1 MKFMTSNEIRD
12 TWIRFFKEKGHMV
25 EESASL
31 IPNNDP
37 TLLWINA
44 GVAPLKKY
52 FDGRVIPKNP
62 RIVNA
67 QKCIRTNDIENVG
80 KTARHHTFFEMLG
93 NFSIG
98 DYFRDEVIPWAFELL
113 TSDAYFGF
121 DQDKLYITVYPTD
134 QETFDAWLKAGV
146 KEDHLIL
153 SKHNFWEIGEGPCGP
168 DTEIFYDRG
177 DAYGPEDITMI
188 EHDIENDRYIEI
200 WNIVFSQYNAKASK
214 KREEYKELPNKNIDT
229 GMGLERMAS
238 VIQGVETNF
247 ETDLFIPLMEK
258 IEHFSGIKYEGQMS
272 FKVIADHIRTVVF
285 AVGDGALLS
294 NEGRG
299 YVLRRLLRRAVKH
312 GKMLGIEK
320 PFLTELVDPVVDKMG
335 GFYTAIKEH
344 VDNIKRV
351 VSLEEKKF
359 LETLSQGEKILEEM
373 IEKSEDKKLSGKD
386 VFTLYDTYGFPLE
399 LTEEMAEELGITIDK
414 DGFHE
419 EMQAQK
425 DRARNARKASLSM
438 NAQNEDYIKFK
449 EVSTFTGY
457 HHLEEETK
465 VLKAFDEG
473 VVLEKTPFYAESGG
487 QVADRG
493 VIVCGDKEYDVLD
506 VQKLPNGQF
515 LHMFEDH
522 DLKDGDQVK
531 AIVDEYTRKLTMYN
545 HSATH
550 LMFASLRA
558 IVGDHVSQQGSNVSS
573 ESLRFDFNN
582 FESLTDETLLK
593 IEQDVNKKIQASKE
607 VDISEKDIE
616 EAKKMGAIAEFGE
629 KYESK
634 VRVVNMG
641 YTVDLCGGTHVE
653 NTGDIERFAIA
664 SIENKGSGIYRIV
677 AHANDSVEHIR
688 KQFVGY
694 EKEMQ
699 KLLDKV
705 DRIIEE
711 AASHDI
717 HLQFTFEPNKEIMGS
732 YQDVID
738 KREEYSA
745 LSERVRTF
753 EKHYEELRREQ
764 MYKNIDK
771 IVEEAEQGIL
781 VKRMEN
787 IDKKLLK
794 QFVDRIGDRLPNGF
808 ILLANVSEDKVTF
821 IAKSNNDIYMLVR
834 LPKKLPKLRVVMEA
848 EGKILPKLVEKTSR
862 KWMKHLKQSKR
873 NSCESL
879 RLRFRKSYTWGR
891 D

>member
-1 MKFMTSNEIRD
+1 MKYMTSNEIRD
-12 TWIRFFKEKGHMV
+12 TWVRFFKERGHMV

-98 DYFRDEVIPWAFELL
+98 DYFRDEVIPWAYELL
-113 TSDAYFGF
+113 TSDEYYGF
-121 DQDKLYITVYPTD
+121 DPDKLYITVYPSD
-134 QETFDAWLKAGV
+134 QETYDAWLKVGV
-146 KEDHLIL
+146 KEEHLIL

-177 DAYGPEDITMI
+177 EKYGEADISMI
-188 EHDIENDRYIEI
+188 EHDIENERYIEI
-200 WNIVFSQYNAKASK
+200 WNIVFSQYNAKTNK

-238 VIQGVETNF
+238 VIQNTETNF
-247 ETDLFIPLMEK
+247 ETDLFVPVIEK
-258 IEHFSGIKYEGQMS
+258 IEEFTEVKYEGQMS
-272 FKVIADHIRTVVF
+272 FKVIADHMRTVIF

-320 PFLTELVDPVVDKMG
+320 PFLTELVDPVVAKMG
-335 GFYTAIKEH
+335 GFYTHIKDH
-344 VDNIKRV
+344 KDNIKRV
-351 VSLEEKKF
+351 ISLEEKKF
-359 LETLSQGEKILEEM
+359 LETLSQGEKILEDM
-373 IEKSEDKKLSGKD
+373 IKDNDEKILSGKD
-386 VFTLYDTYGFPLE
+386 AFTLYDTYGFPLE
-399 LTEEMAEELGITIDK
+399 LTEELAEEHNIIVDK
-414 DGFHE
+414 DGFKE

-425 DRARNARKASLSM
+425 DRARNARKANLSM
-438 NAQNEDYIKFK
+438 NAQNEAYLAFK
-449 EVSTFTGY
+449 QPSYFTGY
-457 HHLEEETK
+457 HSLQEKTT
-465 VLKAFDEG
+465 VLKAFPEG

-493 VIVCGDKEYDVLD
+493 VIISGDQEYDVLD

-515 LHMFEDH
+515 LHMFESH
-522 DLKDGDQVK
+522 NLTDGDEVE
-531 AIVDEYTRKLTMYN
+531 AVVDEHTRKLTMYN

-550 LMFASLRA
+550 LMFAALRD
-558 IVGDHVSQQGSNVSS
+558 IVGDHVSQQGSSVSS
-573 ESLRFDFNN
+573 EALRFDFNH
-582 FESLTDETLLK
+582 FESLDDQTLLK
-593 IEQDVNKKIQASKE
+593 IEDYVNEKINENKI
-607 VDISEKDIE
+607 VDISEKDID

-629 KYESK
+629 KYDAK
-634 VRVVNMG
+634 VRVIDMG

-677 AHANDSVEHIR
+677 GHANDSVENIR

-694 EKEMQ
+694 QKEMQ
-699 KLLDKV
+699 KLLDKA
-705 DRIIEE
+705 DKIIHE
-711 AASHDI
+711 AKEHDI
-717 HLQFTFEPNKEIMGS
+717 HLQFTFEPNNEIKGS

-738 KREEYSA
+738 KREEYDA
-745 LSERVRTF
+745 LSERVRMF
-753 EKHYEELRREQ
+753 EKHYEELRRDQ
-764 MYKNIDK
+764 MYKNIDQ
-771 IVEEAEQGIL
+771 IVGEAKNNIL

-794 QFVDRIGDRLPNGF
+794 PFVDRLSDRLPNGF

-821 IAKSNNDIYMLVR
+821 IAKSNNDIHAGNIA
-834 LPKKLPKLRVVMEA
+834 KKAAQITGGNGGGRADFAQAGGQDISKVDEA
-848 EGKILPKLVEKTSR
+848 LASIKEELL
-862 KWMKHLKQSKR
+862 
-873 NSCESL
+873 
-879 RLRFRKSYTWGR
+879 
-891 D
+891 

>member
-1 MKFMTSNEIRD
+1 MNYMTSNEIRD
-12 TWIRFFKEKGHMV
+12 TWLRFFKERGHMV

-52 FDGRVIPKNP
+52 FDGRTIPKNP

-98 DYFRDEVIPWAFELL
+98 DYFRDEIIPWAFELL
-113 TSDAYFGF
+113 TSKEYYGF
-121 DQDKLYITVYPTD
+121 DPDKLYITVYPTD
-134 QETFDAWLKAGV
+134 QETFDAWVKVGV
-146 KEDHLIL
+146 NEDHLIL

-177 DAYGPEDITMI
+177 DTYGKADISMI
-188 EHDIENDRYIEI
+188 EHDIENERYIEI
-200 WNIVFSQYNAKASK
+200 WNIVFSQYNAKVNK
-214 KREEYKELPNKNIDT
+214 DREEYKELPNKNIDT

-238 VIQGVETNF
+238 VIQKTETNF
-247 ETDLFIPLMEK
+247 ETDLFVPVIKK
-258 IEHFSGIKYEGQMS
+258 IQEFTDVKYTGQMS

-320 PFLTELVDPVVDKMG
+320 PFLTELVDPVVEKMG
-335 GFYTAIKEH
+335 EFYTTIKDQK
-344 VDNIKRV
+344 DNIKRV
-351 VSLEEKKF
+351 IALEEKKF
-359 LETLSQGEKILEEM
+359 LETLTQGEKILEEM
-373 IEKSEDKKLSGKD
+373 IENSDDNMLSGTD

-399 LTEEMAEELGITIDK
+399 LTEELAEEHGIKIDK
-414 DGFHE
+414 DGFHT

-425 DRARNARKASLSM
+425 DRARSARKANLSM
-438 NAQNEDYIKFK
+438 NAQNEDYLLFK
-449 EVSTFTGY
+449 EPSIFTGY
-457 HHLEEETK
+457 TSLKEKTK
-465 VLKAFDEG
+465 VLKAFPEG

-493 VIVCGDKEYDVLD
+493 VIDFGDVQYDVLD

-515 LHMFEDH
+515 LHMLESH
-522 DLKDGDQVK
+522 TLQDGDEVE
-531 AIVDEYTRKLTMYN
+531 ALVDEYTRELTMYN

-550 LMFASLRA
+550 LLFAALRE
-558 IVGDHVSQQGSNVSS
+558 IVGDHVSQQGSSVSS
-573 ESLRFDFNN
+573 EALRFDFNN
-582 FESLTDETLLK
+582 FESLDDKTLLK
-593 IEQDVNKKIQASKE
+593 IEDYVNEKIQANRQVNK
-607 VDISEKDIE
+607 SEKDIE

-629 KYESK
+629 KYDAK
-634 VRVVNMG
+634 VRVIDMG
-641 YTVDLCGGTHVE
+641 YTVDLCAGTHVD

-677 AHANDSVEHIR
+677 GYANDCVENIR
-688 KQFVGY
+688 RQFAGY

-705 DRIIEE
+705 DKIKEE
-711 AASHDI
+711 ALSHDI
-717 HLQFTFEPNKEIMGS
+717 HLQFTFEPNNKIKGS
-732 YQDVID
+732 FQDVID
-738 KREEYSA
+738 KREEYDA
-745 LSERVRTF
+745 LTERVRTF
-753 EKHYEELRREQ
+753 EKHYEELRRDQ
-764 MYKNIDK
+764 MYKEIDE
-771 IVEEAEQGIL
+771 IVNEAENSIL
-781 VKRMEN
+781 IKRMEN

-794 QFVDRIGDRLPNGF
+794 PFVDRLSDHLPKGF

-821 IAKSNNDIYMLVR
+821 IAKSNNDIHAGNIA
-834 LPKKLPKLRVVMEA
+834 KKAAQIAGGNGGGRADFAQAGGKDITKVDEA
-848 EGKILPKLVEKTSR
+848 LAKIKEELL
-862 KWMKHLKQSKR
+862 
-873 NSCESL
+873 
-879 RLRFRKSYTWGR
+879 
-891 D
+891 

>member
-1 MKFMTSNEIRD
+1 MKYMTSNEIRD
-12 TWIRFFKEKGHMV
+12 TWVRFFKERGHMV

-98 DYFRDEVIPWAFELL
+98 DYFRDEVIPWAYELL
-113 TSDAYFGF
+113 TSDEYYGF
-121 DQDKLYITVYPTD
+121 DPDKLYITVYPSD
-134 QETFDAWLKAGV
+134 QETYDAWLKVGV
-146 KEDHLIL
+146 KEEHLIL

-177 DAYGPEDITMI
+177 EKYGEADISMI
-188 EHDIENDRYIEI
+188 EHDIENERYIEI
-200 WNIVFSQYNAKASK
+200 WNIVFSQYNAKTNK

-238 VIQGVETNF
+238 VIQNTETNF
-247 ETDLFIPLMEK
+247 ETDLFVPVIEK
-258 IEHFSGIKYEGQMS
+258 IEEFTEVKYEGQMS
-272 FKVIADHIRTVVF
+272 FKVIADHMRTVIF

-320 PFLTELVDPVVDKMG
+320 PFLTELVDPVVAKMG
-335 GFYTAIKEH
+335 GFYTHIKDH
-344 VDNIKRV
+344 KDNIKRV
-351 VSLEEKKF
+351 ISLEEKKF
-359 LETLSQGEKILEEM
+359 LETLSQGEKILEDM
-373 IEKSEDKKLSGKD
+373 IKDNDEKILSGKD
-386 VFTLYDTYGFPLE
+386 AFTLYDTYGFPLE
-399 LTEEMAEELGITIDK
+399 LTEELAEEHNIIVDK
-414 DGFHE
+414 DGFKE

-425 DRARNARKASLSM
+425 DRARNARKANLSM
-438 NAQNEDYIKFK
+438 NAQNEAYLSFK
-449 EVSTFTGY
+449 QPSYFTGY
-457 HHLEEETK
+457 HSLQEKTT
-465 VLKAFDEG
+465 VLKAFPEG

-493 VIVCGDKEYDVLD
+493 VIISGDQEYDVLD

-515 LHMFEDH
+515 LHMFESH
-522 DLKDGDQVK
+522 NLTDGDEVE
-531 AIVDEYTRKLTMYN
+531 AVVDEHTRKLTMYN

-550 LMFASLRA
+550 LMFAALRD
-558 IVGDHVSQQGSNVSS
+558 IVGDHVSQQGSSVSS
-573 ESLRFDFNN
+573 EALRFDFNH
-582 FESLTDETLLK
+582 FESLDDQTLLK
-593 IEQDVNKKIQASKE
+593 IEDYVNEKINENKI
-607 VDISEKDIE
+607 VDISEKDID

-629 KYESK
+629 KYDAK
-634 VRVVNMG
+634 VRVIDMG

-677 AHANDSVEHIR
+677 GHANDSVENIR

-694 EKEMQ
+694 QKEMQ
-699 KLLDKV
+699 KLLDKA
-705 DRIIEE
+705 DKIIHE
-711 AASHDI
+711 AKEHDI
-717 HLQFTFEPNKEIMGS
+717 HLQFTFEPNNEIKGS

-738 KREEYSA
+738 KREEYDA
-745 LSERVRTF
+745 LSERVRMF
-753 EKHYEELRREQ
+753 EKHYEELRRDQ
-764 MYKNIDK
+764 MYKNIDQ
-771 IVEEAEQGIL
+771 IVGEAKNNIL

-794 QFVDRIGDRLPNGF
+794 PFVDRLSDRLPNGF

-821 IAKSNNDIYMLVR
+821 IAKSNNDIHAGNIA
-834 LPKKLPKLRVVMEA
+834 KKAAQITGGNGGGRADFAQAGGQDISKVDEA
-848 EGKILPKLVEKTSR
+848 LASIKEELL
-862 KWMKHLKQSKR
+862 
-873 NSCESL
+873 
-879 RLRFRKSYTWGR
+879 
-891 D
+891 